1 MSSTASATSA
11 NTVRPSADTS
21 AKPPST
27 TIFCS
32 PPAPCT
38 VRIPGRSVV
47 TIGACSAS
55 TPKSP
60 SMPGTSTCSTSPE
73 NKSFSG
79 ETSSKWKLAIDL
91 TPALADCETHGQ
103 SDNATERG
111 HDRDVLH
118 LTAGDRPARTS
129 SLVAA
134 DLNAQW
140 TQFEPGLFRP
150 RHVTGKPANHQS
162 DHQKRNQVGAPLHVL
177 GRFCGELFALFDRLF
192 NSADHVEG
200 RLRQVVVFSLAEP
213 FEAFDSL
220 LQVDQLPGRAG
231 EYFGHVEGL
240 RQEALDLARAGNCQ
254 LVLFK

>member
-38 VRIPGRSVV
+38 VKIPGRRVV
-47 TIGACSAS
+47 TIGACSAR

-60 SMPGTSTCSTSPE
+60 STPGTSTCSTSPE

-79 ETSSKWKLAIDL
+79 ETSSKWKLAIYS
-91 TPALADCETHGQ
+91 TPALADCETDGQ
-103 SDNATERG
+103 PDNAAERS

-118 LTAGDRPARTS
+118 LTAGDWPAATS

-134 DLNAQW
+134 NLNAQW
-140 TQFEPGLFRP
+140 PEFELSRFRA
-150 RHVTGKPANHQS
+150 RHVTSETANHQP
-162 DHQKRNQVGAPLHVL
+162 DQQKRNQVRAPLH
-177 GRFCGELFALFDRLF
+177 CPYAA
-192 NSADHVEG
+192 SAASFFP
-200 RLRQVVVFSLAEP
+200 FSTASSMVP
-213 FEAFDSL
+213 TI
-220 LQVDQLPGRAG
+220 
-231 EYFGHVEGL
+231 
-240 RQEALDLARAGNCQ
+240 
-254 LVLFK
+254 